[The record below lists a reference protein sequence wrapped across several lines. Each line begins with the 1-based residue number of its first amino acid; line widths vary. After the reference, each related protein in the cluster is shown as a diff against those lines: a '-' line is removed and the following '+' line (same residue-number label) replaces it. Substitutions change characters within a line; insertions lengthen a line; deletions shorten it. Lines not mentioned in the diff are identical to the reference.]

1 MLSGITKWSPISGN
15 VFGGKEVG
23 LASNLLEMN
32 HKISVYSVDWRA
44 VIHLLLALIVQC
56 RYGFSISKFCTDT
69 ILHFWVTPC
78 QGMVQYANKY
88 TKAS

>member
-15 VFGGKEVG
+15 VFGGKKVG

-32 HKISVYSVDWRA
+32 NKISVYSVDWRA

-56 RYGFSISKFCTDT
+56 RYGFFHSKVLDRYSITLLGDPMSRYGS
-69 ILHFWVTPC
+69 V
-78 QGMVQYANKY
+78 
-88 TKAS
+88 